1 METNYTA
8 ERNVQI
14 LIYLLKAHGIKRVIA
29 SPGTTNMTFVASI
42 QQDSFFEIYSSV
54 DERSAAYLACG
65 MAAATGEP
73 VVLSC
78 TGATASRN
86 YMSGLTEAFYRK
98 LPVLAVTSHR
108 GHQQIGHLID
118 QQIDRR
124 SLPNDIAMESVT
136 LPKINDAVDEKYC
149 TIEANKA
156 ILALKLNGGGP
167 AHINM
172 YTTYCRDFSLKEL
185 PPARVIRRHTAF
197 DELPEIPI
205 GKRIAIFIGAHN
217 NFSKAETEAI
227 DRFCE
232 SHNAVAFCDHT
243 SNFYGRYSAHMQL
256 VFGQR
261 YYESPLR
268 MVDLIIHI
276 GEVTGDVYRVK
287 PKEVWRVSEDGA
299 LRDMFG
305 QLTRVFMM
313 PEKEFFEH
321 YNTSVEQQNTLHD
334 ACLKEYNEV
343 LGMIPELPFGN
354 LWMAQH
360 TIGRI
365 PNGSVVHMG
374 IYNSLRSWS
383 FFNLPE
389 GVKGQ
394 CNVGGFGID
403 GGVSTMIGAS
413 LAQPNK
419 LIFGIFGDLAFFYD
433 MNVLG
438 NRHVGNN
445 VRLLL
450 INNAKGAEFRLKA
463 HLCSMFGEGADKFM
477 AAAGHYGNKSA
488 QLVKHYAEDLGYQ
501 YLSATSKDEFLQNL
515 DAFVTP
521 NIGDKPIVF
530 EVFTS
535 SEDESEALE
544 TLLQLKTESSTM
556 LKTKM
561 KQTVKNIVGNKGLG
575 MLKKLK
581 I

>member
-1 METNYTA
+1 MSFDNYDFTDEVEYQVRNCVYESCETIKKTYTSDDLHKVLEIKFGSEVFDGKNMIDFLSKYGKIYYEDSNKELVKLDIDNA
-8 ERNVQI
+8 VGLVGLSLLAVI
-14 LIYLLKAHGIKRVIA
+14 LIPILVCICITVALICVCCRKRDNVVYINNPA
-29 SPGTTNMTFVASI
+29 PTLDDVF
-42 QQDSFFEIYSSV
+42 DSLE
-54 DERSAAYLACG
+54 
-65 MAAATGEP
+65 
-73 VVLSC
+73 
-78 TGATASRN
+78 
-86 YMSGLTEAFYRK
+86 LTY
-98 LPVLAVTSHR
+98 
-108 GHQQIGHLID
+108 
-118 QQIDRR
+118 
-124 SLPNDIAMESVT
+124 
-136 LPKINDAVDEKYC
+136 
-149 TIEANKA
+149 
-156 ILALKLNGGGP
+156 
-167 AHINM
+167 
-172 YTTYCRDFSLKEL
+172 KE
-185 PPARVIRRHTAF
+185 
-197 DELPEIPI
+197 
-205 GKRIAIFIGAHN
+205 
-217 NFSKAETEAI
+217 
-227 DRFCE
+227 
-232 SHNAVAFCDHT
+232 
-243 SNFYGRYSAHMQL
+243 
-256 VFGQR
+256 FGQR